1 MSGWE
6 LLGDALVI
14 LIFALLAVDLPDIE
28 DDE

>member
-6 LLGDALVI
+6 LFGDALII

>member
-6 LLGDALVI
+6 LIADALVI

>member
-6 LLGDALVI
+6 LVADALVI

>member
-1 MSGWE
+1 MGGWE
-6 LLGDALVI
+6 LVADAVVI

>member
-1 MSGWE
+1 MSEWE
-6 LLGDALVI
+6 IVADAIVI